1 MAPSQA
7 TEDYYKFLGIPQA
20 AGTDAI
26 RASYRKLALKYHP
39 DRNPNNPQAT
49 AQFQLLEAA
58 YSTLFDPERR
68 RVYDLQYESIKQ
80 YSARD
85 TGTSPPPPQAD
96 SNNPDQSYEL
106 QIERL
111 EAAIRQLRKREEE
124 LENHCYQALNE
135 YNISQV
141 ALLRLQAVADR
152 DAEEED
158 YRNSWHGYFFAKRQ
172 SEEEKQAKQRHC
184 RLKRG
189 IGRKPFDWQNF
200 CDNKRCGNRKKREH
214 EKRQKEDT
222 RRNWPRNCER
232 HKRLNAC
239 GGNKKLR
246 EYEEHKKLRGY
257 EELKKLRGHEELKKL
272 RGHEE
277 LKKLE

>member
-49 AQFQLLEAA
+49 AQFQLLETA

-68 RVYDLQYESIKQ
+68 RAYDLQYESIKQ
-80 YSARD
+80 YSATD
-85 TGTSPPPPQAD
+85 NGTNPPPPQAD
-96 SNNPDQSYEL
+96 SNNPDQSCEL

-111 EAAIRQLRKREEE
+111 EAAIRQLQKREKE
-124 LENHCYQALNE
+124 LESQYYQALNE

-172 SEEEKQAKQRHC
+172 SEEEKQTKQRHKYHHYSITA
-184 RLKRG
+184 R
-189 IGRKPFDWQNF
+189 
-200 CDNKRCGNRKKREH
+200 
-214 EKRQKEDT
+214 
-222 RRNWPRNCER
+222 
-232 HKRLNAC
+232 
-239 GGNKKLR
+239 
-246 EYEEHKKLRGY
+246 
-257 EELKKLRGHEELKKL
+257 
-272 RGHEE
+272 
-277 LKKLE
+277 

>member
-7 TEDYYKFLGIPQA
+7 TEDYYKFLGILQA

-49 AQFQLLEAA
+49 AQFQLLETA

-80 YSARD
+80 YSASD
-85 TGTSPPPPQAD
+85 TGTNPPPPQAD
-96 SNNPDQSYEL
+96 SNNPDQSCE
-106 QIERL
+106 QKIERL
-111 EAAIRQLRKREEE
+111 EAAIRQLQKREKE
-124 LENHCYQALNE
+124 LENQCDQALNE

-158 YRNSWHGYFFAKRQ
+158 YRNSWH
-172 SEEEKQAKQRHC
+172 
-184 RLKRG
+184 
-189 IGRKPFDWQNF
+189 
-200 CDNKRCGNRKKREH
+200 
-214 EKRQKEDT
+214 
-222 RRNWPRNCER
+222 
-232 HKRLNAC
+232 
-239 GGNKKLR
+239 
-246 EYEEHKKLRGY
+246 
-257 EELKKLRGHEELKKL
+257 
-272 RGHEE
+272 
-277 LKKLE
+277 